1 MRLRSSNRRILSK
14 FSIHSFSLTIPRSL
28 SNPNTTLQVPVMTKC
43 GHIPIMKYEAHA
55 PGKNWRRRR
64 KYCYEKDQGDLR
76 VLHPFS
82 ECRQR
87 RATEQVSVIRH
98 RVCNHCSVDYVNNR
112 LVGRWTG
119 LESWRVYLF
128 NKCASRHYVPLA
140 DWNKDT
146 MAATNMRRIVQ
157 HWGEEF
163 RLHGWNQRQ
172 SA

>member
-1 MRLRSSNRRILSK
+1 VRLQPTNRRILDK
-14 FSIHSFSLTIPRSL
+14 FSIHSFILIIPRSP
-28 SNPNTTLQVPVMTKC
+28 NKPNTTLLVPVMSKC
-43 GHIPIMKYEAHA
+43 RHISKMKYEPHA

-64 KYCYEKDQGDLR
+64 KYCYVKNQGDLS

-112 LVGRWTG
+112 LVGRWTD

-128 NKCASRHYVPLA
+128 SKCESKHYVPLA
-140 DWNKDT
+140 VWNKDN
-146 MAATNMRRIVQ
+146 MAATNMRGIVQ

-172 SA
+172 RA